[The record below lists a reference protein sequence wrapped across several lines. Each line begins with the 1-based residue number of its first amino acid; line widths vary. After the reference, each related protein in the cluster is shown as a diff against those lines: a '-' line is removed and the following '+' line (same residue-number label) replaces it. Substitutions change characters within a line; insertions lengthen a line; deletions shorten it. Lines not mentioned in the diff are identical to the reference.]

1 MMLLRMLLG
10 MLAVFALGALFAWSL
25 NRRQALRAG
34 LPDCGETG
42 CGSCSQHCHERT
54 EVHG

>member
-1 MMLLRMLLG
+1 MLLRMLLG
-10 MLAVFALGALFAWSL
+10 MLAVFVLGALFAWSL

-34 LPDCGETG
+34 LPDCGDTG

-54 EVHG
+54 DVHG